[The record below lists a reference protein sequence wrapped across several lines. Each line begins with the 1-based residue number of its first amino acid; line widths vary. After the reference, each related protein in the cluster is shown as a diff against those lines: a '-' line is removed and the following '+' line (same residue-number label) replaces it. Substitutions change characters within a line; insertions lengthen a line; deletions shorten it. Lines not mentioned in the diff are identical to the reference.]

1 MKGARLGFMPSIAGL
16 VSSLAVSLSVLG
28 FWHSCPGNILDIPS
42 PVKQASTST
51 VAPTE
56 HLRGTKSEC
65 PPFER
70 FDRIFWVCNCA
81 SFLGG
86 ILLSAII
93 VGIFKLQSRRCHRT
107 PVATKTSRGVGG
119 AVLPASQPVQVTLSV
134 DAPAHRPRII
144 TASARR
150 ALRESNGGGI

>member
-1 MKGARLGFMPSIAGL
+1 MPSIGGL
-16 VSSLAVSLSVLG
+16 LSSLAVSLSVLG
-28 FWHSCPGNILDIPS
+28 FWHSCPGDFLDIPS
-42 PVKQASTST
+42 PVKQAPTST

-86 ILLSAII
+86 ILVSAII
-93 VGIFKLQSRRCHRT
+93 AGIVNLRYRRCHKT

-119 AVLPASQPVQVTLSV
+119 AALPASQPVQVTSSA

-150 ALRESNGGGI
+150 ALRESHGGGI